1 MRGAALPAVI
11 GFSYEFELRPWRLR
25 AARLHKAWLL
35 QCLAVYDPKRRVRRA
50 QYYFV
55 SESTITRLHAQYLGE
70 ATPTDIMTFGY
81 PLGEGVEAEI
91 YVAPQVVYRH
101 ARAYGTAPGE
111 ELRRV
116 LAHGLLH
123 LLGWGDQSEPE
134 AQAMR
139 AVEDACLRL
148 WGRAASPKP
157 VSHETPKVGI

>member
-25 AARLHKAWLL
+25 AARRHKAWLL
-35 QCLAVYDPKRRVRRA
+35 QCLAVYDPERRVRRA
-50 QYYFV
+50 QYNFV
-55 SESTITRLHAQYLGE
+55 SESTITRLHAQHLGV

-91 YVAPQVVYRH
+91 YIAPQVVYLH
-101 ARAYGTAPGE
+101 AQAYGTTQGE

-116 LAHGLLH
+116 LVHGLLH
-123 LLGWGDQSEPE
+123 LLGWEDQSESE

-139 AVEDACLRL
+139 AIEDACLHL
-148 WGRAASPKP
+148 WGEVASPKS
-157 VSHETPKVGI
+157 VSHETPKARV